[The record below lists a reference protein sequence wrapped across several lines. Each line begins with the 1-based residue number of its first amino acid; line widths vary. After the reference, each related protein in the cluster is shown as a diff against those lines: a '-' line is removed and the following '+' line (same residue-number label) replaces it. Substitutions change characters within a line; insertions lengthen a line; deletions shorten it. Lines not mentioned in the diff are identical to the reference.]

1 METKYLELL
10 IKMSKKAAKNNE
22 VPISALIV
30 KNNQIISKAYNKREK
45 NHNILNHA
53 EIIAINKASKKMQDW
68 RLFECDLYVTL
79 KPCSMCE
86 TVIKQSRI
94 KNVYYLLDKPASKK
108 EYSKTKI
115 CKVENIEYEHMYVD
129 ILKQFFQKKRDKK

>member
-1 METKYLELL
+1 
-10 IKMSKKAAKNNE
+10 MSKKAAKNNE